1 MAVLGK
7 YVAVG
12 MLHAHHLGLVVG
24 FFLRR
29 AHHVAP
35 PRLCSKRVCL
45 VLFGMF
51 VGCHLVVLYKDVLV
65 MVAIKGR
72 HCVVNALERV
82 VETRCRLCVKVFRV
96 GAYILLCVGLLSR
109 TGQGLASQV
118 LCVRWQ
124 PDVLV
129 VLVVVGVQVHAVMVP
144 PE

>member
-45 VLFGMF
+45 VLFGML

-65 MVAIKGR
+65 MVAFKGR
-72 HCVVNALERV
+72 QCVVNALERV
-82 VETRCRLCVKVFRV
+82 VETRCRLCVKVLRV

-124 PDVLV
+124 SDVLV